1 MTGRSPDAIVALP
14 GRPPAAARAASLLGL
29 WQGLP
34 GLLSAN
40 AAFLLWCAPFG
51 LLALLG
57 LPLLALFGVV
67 AILLVP
73 VFWRF

>member
-1 MTGRSPDAIVALP
+1 MTGRGPGATVTLP
-14 GRPPAAARAASLLGL
+14 GSAPTSPRAAFALRL

-57 LPLLALFGVV
+57 LPLLALAV
-67 AILLVP
+67 AP
-73 VFWRF
+73 